1 MYTIDPNTHD
11 SLHIQL
17 YKALKNDI
25 STNYTV
31 GDKLPSIRRLASTYN
46 LSKTTVESAYSQLY
60 AEGYIESYPKRGY
73 FVSDVYFDTFK
84 PKEVSKI
91 SSKETKTTYKY
102 DFFPAQL
109 AKESFPLKLWK
120 RLFTKAIDASL
131 DFGAYTDGQG
141 EVGLRIEIAKYLSA
155 SRGVNCLPEQIVVTC
170 GFGESMGLLAKLV
183 KDKYTH
189 FAMEHPGYHVARKVY
204 EEYGYKIEKIPVDT
218 KGLQLEQLKR
228 SKAKIV
234 YITPSHQYPTG
245 VAMPITNRLK
255 LLEYIQSV
263 DGLIIEDDYDSE
275 LSYYNRP
282 IPSLQGLDKND
293 CVVYMGTFSK
303 SLSPAL
309 RISYLVLP
317 YHLIPRYKESFN
329 AHFSSVSLSTQKTLQ
344 LFMSEGHWERH
355 IRKVR
360 MLNKK
365 KHNLMKERLKK
376 ELGSTMKILSQ
387 GGGLAILIHPTLP
400 FDFEKF
406 KILAEEE
413 SIKIYLAKERSGGD
427 FEAVRMGFGCLS
439 EEDIIQGVHLF
450 SKIWNASI
458 L

>member
-427 FEAVRMGFGCLS
+427 FEAVRMGFGGLS